1 MSPSASDIMIKR
13 YDVQD
18 VQMYRADHLN
28 LVAGSN
34 YTGAALVGFSA
45 AGALVVISDVEDVII
60 GLLIASVV
68 FLCLSVVCLYRL
80 KRGASA

>member
-1 MSPSASDIMIKR
+1 MNPSASDVMIKR

-18 VQMYRADHLN
+18 AEKYRADHLN

-34 YTGAALVGFSA
+34 YIGAALVGFIA
-45 AGALVVISDVEDVII
+45 AGALIVISDVEDVII